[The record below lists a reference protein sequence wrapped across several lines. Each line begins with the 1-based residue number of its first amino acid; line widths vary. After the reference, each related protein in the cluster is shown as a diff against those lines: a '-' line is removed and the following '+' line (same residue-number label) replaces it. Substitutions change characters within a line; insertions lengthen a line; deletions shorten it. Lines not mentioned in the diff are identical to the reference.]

1 VCRQAKNKNKNI
13 DVLCAE
19 EVDVVHHLLKRTHV
33 LVDVA
38 RVCPTRKR
46 ANHCE
51 VPAVTTHHLDQKHTR
66 ARARRRQLDSVDRVD
81 DAVERRV
88 RPNAKLSPCKQK
100 KKKKMGVWAKI
111 STPLG
116 QSATRGE
123 LGTWNVKTFFFQC
136 TRAREWYGIGT
147 TTPSPLVSKHDNA
160 RPPSPSRLSMHP
172 KRAISVSRRPSLS
185 QACL

>member
-1 VCRQAKNKNKNI
+1 VLRVQTSKYI

-51 VPAVTTHHLDQKHTR
+51 IPAVTTHHLDQKHAR

-88 RPNAKLSPCKQK
+88 RPNAKLGPCKQDLK
-100 KKKKMGVWAKI
+100 KSKQKEGRNQYTV
-111 STPLG
+111 G
-116 QSATRGE
+116 QSAARGE
-123 LGTWNVKTFFFQC
+123 L
-136 TRAREWYGIGT
+136 
-147 TTPSPLVSKHDNA
+147 
-160 RPPSPSRLSMHP
+160 
-172 KRAISVSRRPSLS
+172 
-185 QACL
+185 